1 MIPKR
6 RHSKLWNYFEEL
18 KSKLVKCTTC
28 KKEIKIPHPTSRTT
42 ILRAHLKKHGIFL
55 DNDTLPADLRQ
66 YYSELPRHKAK
77 CNDCDKTMSML
88 TNVGNLR
95 VHLRRHCTKVE
106 SRDEPS
112 TSSSTSYDIDPNAEH
127 RNQETVDLTLQ
138 SCKQLKKETRARVRS
153 STSILTG
160 YNTNSTAECYSQE
173 TVDLDP
179 QTCKQSRKETR
190 ACDGTAPKGKRRK
203 LWDYFKG
210 LKPSLVKCTMCKK
223 KIKTPNPPTR
233 RTKIMRVHLLK
244 RHGIFL
250 KDDTFKLPDD
260 LRQYYLELPGYKAK
274 CIDCCKTLSF
284 LTNIAPLRQH
294 LERHSTRIQ
303 SQDDPST
310 STSTC
315 VMDSSVERQSQHTS
329 GLPVQ
334 AFKETT
340 EKTGALNES
349 SSSISTGY
357 NTNHTAECQSQETVD
372 LALQTCEQ
380 SRKETRARDGP
391 SISSLTGHDTN
402 PSTECQ
408 SQESPG
414 LPILLSEQIRIALDT
429 IERPRTSITMGFD
442 TRPTVECQSQE
453 SPGLSVQS
461 FKETAENAGI
471 LEKSST
477 SSLADYRMDPPAER
491 QNQDTSSLP
500 IQLFKGALN
509 ESSTSI
515 STGYN
520 TNSTTECHSQ
530 ETVDL
535 DPQTCKQSRKETRAC
550 DGTVTMTWGRK
561 RSKFW
566 NYFEEL
572 NNPSLVKCTICK
584 EEIKIHHSNSVQIF
598 REHLLIK
605 HGISVNNDTY
615 ILPDVLKQYYSELP
629 EYKAKCK
636 DCGKTFTFLTSMVYL
651 REHLI
656 RHSTKIQSRD
666 ETAPKGKRRKLWD
679 YFKGLKPSL
688 VKCTICKKEIKTPN
702 PTMRTKIIRI
712 HLLKRHGISLNDDTF
727 KLPDDLR
734 QYYSELPGYK
744 AKCKDCCKTL
754 SFLTNTAPL
763 RQHLERHS
771 TRIQSRD
778 ESSTSISTGYNT
790 NPTSKCQSQKTVD
803 LDPQTYEQSR
813 KETRACDGPSTSTL
827 VDYIM
832 DNSAERQSQ
841 DTSSLPV
848 QSFKETTRKTGVLNE
863 PSTSSST
870 GTDMDPNAERQTQ
883 ETVDLAL
890 QSCEQ
895 SKKETRTCD
904 RPSTSSSTG
913 YIMDPST
920 EKNVILQHQ
929 NRQNRFPVITS
940 VLSGRFISKDAL
952 AKLGR
957 LKTIHSAP
965 TTEKNHL
972 RQSQKQEPPG
982 LPVQSFKE
990 AIEKT
995 SALDEPSTSAVVDY
1009 ITDNSAKRQSQYTS
1023 DLPVQP
1029 FKETTETTG
1038 TLNEP
1043 RPSSS
1048 TSYDIDPNA
1057 EHQNQET
1064 VDLALQSC
1072 EQLKKETR
1080 ARVRSSTSIST
1091 GYNTNSTAECHSQET
1106 VDLDPQTCE
1115 QSRKETRACDGTVI
1129 MAPKRKRNKLW
1140 NYFEELKPSLVKC
1153 AICKIEIHMPHPSN
1167 STGIMIKHLN
1177 RHEIFLNNDTFTL
1190 SDDLRQYYSELPR
1203 YKAKCND
1210 CSKTISFL
1218 TNNARLRKHL
1228 RRHST
1233 KILSLDEP
1241 STSTLVDYIMDN
1253 SAERQSQNT
1262 SLPVRP
1268 FKETTETTGTLNE
1281 PSTSSSA
1288 NYNIDPD
1295 AERQS
1300 QERVDL
1306 VLQSCEQLKKETR
1319 TCLKSST
1326 SISTGYNTN
1335 STAECHSQETVDL
1348 DPQTCKQSRKETRAC
1363 DGTVTM
1369 TWGRKRSKF
1378 WNYFE
1383 ELNNPSLVKCT
1394 ICKEEIKIHHSN
1406 SVQIF
1411 REHLLIK
1418 HGISVDNDTYILPDV
1433 LKQYYSEL
1441 PEYKAKCKD
1450 CGKTFTFFTSMVYL
1464 REHLI
1469 RHSTKIQSR
1478 DEPSTSTLVDYIMDN
1493 SAERQSQDTSSLPVQ
1508 SFKETTEKTGALNEP
1523 STLSS
1528 TGTDMDPNAERQ
1540 SQETIDLALQ
1550 SCEQS
1555 RKETRTCDGPS
1566 TSSSTG
1572 YIMDPSTEKNISLR
1586 QSQEQEP
1593 PGLPVQSFRE
1603 AIEKTGALDEPS
1615 TSSTAHYNIDPNAER
1630 QSQEIDDLVLQS
1642 CKQSRNET
1650 RAPDGLSISSSTG
1663 YDTNPSAECQY
1674 LELPDWPVQSFEQ
1687 VTDGS
1692 SALYSYWFYYT
1703 IPNNSS
1709 SPCYIT
1715 DPNAVGQSQETVDL
1729 TLQSCEQSKKEITT
1743 LDGPSTSITTSFDT
1757 NPTAE
1762 LQSQES
1768 PVQCFEQTR
1777 KEISALD
1784 NTSSSM
1790 DYIMGPSAEHQNG
1803 EPLDLPVQ
1811 SFKENA
1817 GILDEP
1823 STSSSADYIMDP
1835 SAEHQSG
1842 EPSGLLVQSF
1852 EQMTEGTSA
1861 LHSNWFYYTIPS
1873 TSSSTCY
1880 VMAPSAEHQSGEQP
1894 GLPVQSFEQ
1903 MTEETNALYSY
1914 WFHHTM

>member
-1 MIPKR
+1 MVPKR

-77 CNDCDKTMSML
+77 CNDCGKTMSML

-95 VHLRRHCTKVE
+95 VHLGRHCTKIE

-138 SCKQLKKETRARVRS
+138 SCEQLKKETRARVRS

-179 QTCKQSRKETR
+179 QTCKQSRKETK

-210 LKPSLVKCTMCKK
+210 LKPSLVKCTICKK
-223 KIKTPNPPTR
+223 EIKTPNPPTR

-260 LRQYYLELPGYKAK
+260 LRQYYSELPGYKAK

-284 LTNIAPLRQH
+284 LINIAPLRQH

-303 SQDDPST
+303 SRDDPST

-380 SRKETRARDGP
+380 LRKETRARDGP

-477 SSLADYRMDPPAER
+477 S
-491 QNQDTSSLP
+491 
-500 IQLFKGALN
+500 
-509 ESSTSI
+509 I

-520 TNSTTECHSQ
+520 TNSTAECHSQ

-535 DPQTCKQSRKETRAC
+535 DSQTCKQSRKETRAC

-584 EEIKIHHSNSVQIF
+584 EEIKIHYSNSVQIF

-605 HGISVNNDTY
+605 HGISVDNDTY

-656 RHSTKIQSRD
+656 RHSTKIQSQD
-666 ETAPKGKRRKLWD
+666 ETAPKGRRRKLWN
-679 YFKGLKPSL
+679 YFKELKLSL

-702 PTMRTKIIRI
+702 PTMRTKIIRV

-734 QYYSELPGYK
+734 QYYSELPGHK

-778 ESSTSISTGYNT
+778 ESNTSISTGYNT

-848 QSFKETTRKTGVLNE
+848 QSFKETTKKTGALNE

-895 SKKETRTCD
+895 SRKETRTCD
-904 RPSTSSSTG
+904 GPSTSSSTG

-940 VLSGRFISKDAL
+940 VLCGRFISKDAL
-952 AKLGR
+952 AKVSR

-965 TTEKNHL
+965 TTENNHL

-995 SALDEPSTSAVVDY
+995 SELDEPSTSTVVDY
-1009 ITDNSAKRQSQYTS
+1009 ITDNSAKRQSQDTS

-1043 RPSSS
+1043 KPSSS

-1072 EQLKKETR
+1072 EQLKKETK

-1233 KILSLDEP
+1233 RILSL
-1241 STSTLVDYIMDN
+1241 
-1253 SAERQSQNT
+1253 
-1262 SLPVRP
+1262 
-1268 FKETTETTGTLNE
+1268 
-1281 PSTSSSA
+1281 
-1288 NYNIDPD
+1288 
-1295 AERQS
+1295 
-1300 QERVDL
+1300 
-1306 VLQSCEQLKKETR
+1306 
-1319 TCLKSST
+1319 
-1326 SISTGYNTN
+1326 
-1335 STAECHSQETVDL
+1335 
-1348 DPQTCKQSRKETRAC
+1348 
-1363 DGTVTM
+1363 
-1369 TWGRKRSKF
+1369 
-1378 WNYFE
+1378 
-1383 ELNNPSLVKCT
+1383 
-1394 ICKEEIKIHHSN
+1394 
-1406 SVQIF
+1406 
-1411 REHLLIK
+1411 
-1418 HGISVDNDTYILPDV
+1418 
-1433 LKQYYSEL
+1433 
-1441 PEYKAKCKD
+1441 
-1450 CGKTFTFFTSMVYL
+1450 
-1464 REHLI
+1464 
-1469 RHSTKIQSR
+1469 

-1508 SFKETTEKTGALNEP
+1508 SFKEMTEKTGALNEP

-1555 RKETRTCDGPS
+1555 KKETRTCDGPS

-1593 PGLPVQSFRE
+1593 PGLPVQSFKE

-1615 TSSTAHYNIDPNAER
+1615 TSNVMDYITDNSAERQSQDISSLPVQPFKETTETTGTLNEPSTSSTANYNIDPNAER

-1687 VTDGS
+1687 VTDGT

-1762 LQSQES
+1762 LQSQEL

-1777 KEISALD
+1777 KETSALD

-1803 EPLDLPVQ
+1803 EPFDLPVQ

-1903 MTEETNALYSY
+1903 TTEETNALYSY

>member
-666 ETAPKGKRRKLWD
+666 E
-679 YFKGLKPSL
+679 
-688 VKCTICKKEIKTPN
+688 
-702 PTMRTKIIRI
+702 
-712 HLLKRHGISLNDDTF
+712 
-727 KLPDDLR
+727 
-734 QYYSELPGYK
+734 
-744 AKCKDCCKTL
+744 
-754 SFLTNTAPL
+754 
-763 RQHLERHS
+763 
-771 TRIQSRD
+771 
-778 ESSTSISTGYNT
+778 
-790 NPTSKCQSQKTVD
+790 
-803 LDPQTYEQSR
+803 
-813 KETRACDGPSTSTL
+813 PSTSTL

-1615 TSSTAHYNIDPNAER
+1615 TSNVMDYITDNSAERQSQDISSLPVQPFKETTETTGTLNEPSTSSTAHYNIDPNAER